1 MNKMLDAMQHVT
13 GKPPINY
20 IFDNPARN
28 NLGSLDFFASQALWA
43 GCLDATDH
51 LLSGSCRNY
60 QYQDEMLFTSTF
72 NLRAL

>member
-1 MNKMLDAMQHVT
+1 MSDFLDPMLHVT
-13 GKPPINY
+13 GHPPIAC
-20 IFDNPARN
+20 IFDNPKRN
-28 NLGSLDFFASQALWA
+28 NVGSLGHVASQSLWA